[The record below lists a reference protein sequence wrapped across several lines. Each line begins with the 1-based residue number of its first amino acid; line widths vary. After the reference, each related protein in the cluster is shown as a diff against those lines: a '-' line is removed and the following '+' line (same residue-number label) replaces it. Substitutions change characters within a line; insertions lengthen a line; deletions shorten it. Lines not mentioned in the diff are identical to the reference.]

1 MWLCTNRIYAEN
13 TFSHFVYCLDHQIIA
28 IADHSIEDMNDPC
41 STEDGLLIVDFNRS
55 VIADEKNSDVFLIP
69 VIRDDGELSKS
80 IVSRGTLE
88 QIRKMKDR
96 QLNNQGWI
104 A

>member
-1 MWLCTNRIYAEN
+1 MWLCINRKYAIN
-13 TFSHFVYCLDHQIIA
+13 SYSHFIYCLDNQIIA
-28 IADHSIEDMNDPC
+28 IADHSIENMNDPC
-41 STEDGLLIVDFNRS
+41 STEDGLLIVDFNRG

-80 IVSRGTLE
+80 IVSRGTLQ
-88 QIRKMKDR
+88 QIRELKDR